1 MRERDASLGS
11 KVEKKLKKMET
22 CRRMGFLE
30 ESRVWSLGV
39 TGVGKRIGNKNLG
52 VMKRETSSEMPA
64 WRKECMR
71 NLGGDR
77 GGARSSFWR

>member
-1 MRERDASLGS
+1 
-11 KVEKKLKKMET
+11 
-22 CRRMGFLE
+22 MGFLQ

-52 VMKRETSSEMPA
+52 MMKRETSSEMPV

-71 NLGGDR
+71 NLRGDR
-77 GGARSSFWR
+77 GGARSRF